1 MCLFYTDSVSVWRML
16 SGRDFGPLFKGC
28 CLSKLMWQE
37 KEPWKYTDLTLL
49 QPLGVWHMTSFNPL
63 NWKSEVMDADHTDQP
78 S

>member
-1 MCLFYTDSVSVWRML
+1 
-16 SGRDFGPLFKGC
+16 
-28 CLSKLMWQE
+28 MWQE

-78 S
+78 SWPSTQGRVVKNEEQVWMYNPVQFVRSHLA